1 MAGIKEHIRGKDILN
16 LIEQVQRE
24 KTLVNMRLRKTDMEL
39 LTLIDGIQLSKKG
52 PAFAVDLHADLKDG
66 LDSLDDPSLKFE
78 FTDSNKVPCEFSASP
93 VEISND
99 RIWVLFPDVI
109 YREQKREH
117 FRIEAP
123 LGTRLCFTKDAE
135 TYQMNVSDISMGGLL
150 VTVRIKSS
158 GDRILSVGERL
169 RDIEIVFPLDRLQ
182 VREALVVRQEEHA
195 ANHTFHFGIQFKAID
210 GNEKRAL
217 KAILYNLQ
225 REFLARRAGIA

>member
-1 MAGIKEHIRGKDILN
+1 MAGIKEHIRGRDILN

-78 FTDSNKVPCEFSASP
+78 FTDSNKVPCEFTASP

-158 GDRILSVGERL
+158 RDRILSVGERL
-169 RDIEIVFPLDRLQ
+169 RDIEIVFPLGRLQ
-182 VREALVVRQEEHA
+182 IREAAVVRQEEHA
-195 ANHTFHFGIQFKAID
+195 TNQTFHFGIQFKAID